1 MEQFEY
7 EHLEYGMVTIE
18 YEYEP
23 KEFEIH
29 TYSNGDPGHP
39 GSPAYADIHR
49 IWVALKDKNGK
60 EVEVD
65 VSAVISQGE
74 WDSFVD
80 EIIEY
85 EGD

>member
-18 YEYEP
+18 YEYMP